1 MKILLVNKYL
11 YPVGGAEEYVFSI
24 GKELTKLGNEV
35 QYFGIDSKVKQV
47 ANASGIYGKC
57 YETNPFL
64 KLFPSSMIYS
74 RSAKAAMDKLLD
86 SFHPDIIHLNNI
98 NFQLTPSII
107 YSAKERRIPV
117 VWTLHDPQLVCP
129 NHRLFNE
136 GKKEVCTKCLGGD
149 FTQCIKN
156 RCFKGSL
163 IKSIIGCRE
172 SQRYHKKDTIYNYVS
187 AFISPSRFLQKLTS
201 SFIPENKVH
210 VLPNYSSFSY
220 EEEIEKKDYFLYF
233 GRLSQEKGIYT
244 LLHAIPKKAKIVIA
258 GNGPLENDVLAAS
271 KENPRIQF
279 VGFKKGKEFQEL
291 ISHALCS
298 IYPSEWYE
306 NCPLSILESLS
317 LRTPVIGSDIGGI
330 PELIEDEKTGLLF
343 KPGDSEDLRAK
354 MERILTD
361 HSLST
366 SLNSNL
372 EKYNPQKA
380 SEYIKKLLNL
390 YACSIKESKE

>member
-1 MKILLVNKYL
+1 
-11 YPVGGAEEYVFSI
+11 
-24 GKELTKLGNEV
+24 
-35 QYFGIDSKVKQV
+35 
-47 ANASGIYGKC
+47 
-57 YETNPFL
+57 
-64 KLFPSSMIYS
+64 
-74 RSAKAAMDKLLD
+74 
-86 SFHPDIIHLNNI
+86 
-98 NFQLTPSII
+98 
-107 YSAKERRIPV
+107 
-117 VWTLHDPQLVCP
+117 
-129 NHRLFNE
+129 
-136 GKKEVCTKCLGGD
+136 
-149 FTQCIKN
+149 
-156 RCFKGSL
+156 L

-258 GNGPLENDVLAAS
+258 GNGPLENDVLDAS
-271 KENPRIQF
+271 KENPKIQF
-279 VGFKKGKEFQEL
+279 VGFKKGKELQEL

-366 SLNSNL
+366 SLKSNL
-372 EKYNPQKA
+372 EKYHPQKA